1 MTKTKSPL
9 KEYDVYEYDPW
20 GAHHSI
26 VKAHNKT
33 EIYDAKKKKGYK
45 RSDLEIFERR

>member
-1 MTKTKSPL
+1 MTNSKSPL

-45 RSDLEIFERR
+45 RTDLEIFERR